1 MSSNVGNLD
10 RIVRFTIAAGLLYAG
25 LNLYQGSTVGIG
37 LDIAAGLLTFSA
49 AFGFCGLYRLLG
61 INTKSQN

>member
-1 MSSNVGNLD
+1 MSSNIGNVD
-10 RIVRFTIAAGLLYAG
+10 RIVRFTVAAGLLYAG
-25 LNLYQGSTVGIG
+25 LNLYQGSSLGIG
-37 LDIAAGLLTFSA
+37 LDVAAGLLTFSA